1 MGVRTSRSGLP
12 QGACGWLLRKC
23 VDVMDMQACQWDS
36 LPDHAIMGAVRR
48 RQPER
53 SQRMSLIAI
62 IAMSRFVKESRRRNH
77 RIVCAD
83 AFTDGEAGTILR
95 CIVAC
100 LAMLVA
106 SVAGALLAEQAGIAW
121 LSIALGLVAA
131 VIILAALLGIVIAP
145 IALFFHGV

>member
-1 MGVRTSRSGLP
+1 
-12 QGACGWLLRKC
+12 
-23 VDVMDMQACQWDS
+23 
-36 LPDHAIMGAVRR
+36 
-48 RQPER
+48 
-53 SQRMSLIAI
+53 MSLIAI

-83 AFTDGEAGTILR
+83 AFTDGETGTILR

-121 LSIALGLVAA
+121 LSIALGLVAT
-131 VIILAALLGIVIAP
+131 VIILAVLLGIVIAP